1 MKFMLLTL
9 ALTMSAAAASAQ
21 SPVPPDVVRLEN
33 MTVRD
38 GVRTVYVG
46 NSNKHYVMTCDVKAE
61 GCIKPEPDKNYL
73 LFNKNTRWKM
83 PGAKDF
89 LTLADMQDWMVKYNR
104 GENVGLVPEDDN
116 GLRGVFL
123 LDETG
128 GGYEQDVIFS
138 DGPII
143 YGTGMNDADRKNAW
157 KHFFLQMLQAVDR
170 QQGRDA
176 LSAHLV
182 RRCMPGQN
190 SCTLALGAD
199 FTGIG
204 GIQEPRKVI
213 LVVSTAVNN
222 PTQQLARIVCTRP
235 MKGKQVCRDWDTGK
249 LIPDNSTQE

>member
-9 ALTMSAAAASAQ
+9 ALTMSAAGASAQ

-38 GVRTVYVG
+38 GVRTVYAG

-73 LFNKNTRWKM
+73 LFNGNTRWKM

-143 YGTGMNDADRKNAW
+143 YGAGMNDIDRKNAW
-157 KHFFLQMLQAVDR
+157 KHFFNLMVEAVLR
-170 QQGRDA
+170 QQGKDA
-176 LSAHLV
+176 LGVKLAK
-182 RRCMPGQN
+182 RCMPRQEFCLMSIDAN
-190 SCTLALGAD
+190 FA
-199 FTGIG
+199 GIG
-204 GIQEPRKVI
+204 GLQEPRKVGLI
-213 LVVSTAVNN
+213 VATDVHDPNV
-222 PTQQLARIVCTRP
+222 QLLRMVCTWP
-235 MKGKQVCRDWDTGK
+235 AGEKVCRDWNTGK
-249 LIPDNSTQE
+249 LIPNNGAQ